1 MAWVNL
7 LDIIYPVGSLYFTN
21 NDTSPAAIVGGS
33 WTKIEEAAIR
43 SGDIVGYVG
52 ADEHAIT
59 TNEMPAHKHSAS
71 GSTGSAGGHS
81 HEMYVKT
88 NAASGSSRQVI
99 QYSSDNSGGEWKWSS
114 SNASAGSHTH
124 SVSVSINNTGG
135 GERCLLSS
143 ALTTVLS
150 TIAQHKNKGG
160 L

>member
-33 WTKIEEAAIR
+33 WTKIEEAVIR
-43 SGDIVGYVG
+43 SGDEVGYVG
-52 ADEHAIT
+52 ADDHTIT

-71 GSTGSAGGHS
+71 GSTGSSGS
-81 HEMYVKT
+81 HTHNMYVKT

-99 QYSSDNSGGEWKWSS
+99 QYSSDNTGGEWKWSS
-114 SNASAGSHTH
+114 SNASSGSHTH
-124 SVSVSINNTGG
+124 SVSVTVNNTGG
-135 GERCLLSS
+135 GKKCLLSN
-143 ALTTVLS
+143 APTIVLS
-150 TIAQHKNKGG
+150 TIAQLKAKGG

>member
-7 LDIIYPVGSLYFTN
+7 LDIVYPVGSLYFTN

-43 SGDIVGYVG
+43 SGDTVGYVG

-59 TNEMPAHKHSAS
+59 IEEMPNHNHGINLYYHSN
-71 GSTGSAGGHS
+71 AGGNRRVNRS
-81 HEMYVKT
+81 
-88 NAASGSSRQVI
+88 QW
-99 QYSSDNSGGEWKWSS
+99 SDANDSGGRYISQ
-114 SNASAGSHTH
+114 G
-124 SVSVSINNTGG
+124 TGG
-135 GERCLLSS
+135 GKQCRLFNV
-143 ALTTVLS
+143 LTTVLS